1 MCFFLYAVSPA
12 PRALRLFTTKLSRFQ
27 FFSWTAAAIFG
38 YIVLTLAQT
47 PVQGRFVF
55 ADIPQ
60 GLPGIIAIGAV
71 TTVAAQSITSFQ
83 GGQRRWSHIPGR
95 FGSIFILYDIYCMM
109 LWICS

>member
-71 TTVAAQSITSFQ
+71 TTVAAQSITSFR
-83 GGQRRWSHIPGR
+83 GAKGAGPIYPAALVL
-95 FGSIFILYDIYCMM
+95 FFILYDSYCMM